1 MKVLIVPRTRPTRMM
16 FHSVAFILGFMP
28 VCIGG
33 FFVVGRLLGAA
44 WPLRWLIAANLL
56 FYAWWS
62 PAQTP
67 ILIASVAGNYAIGCK
82 LARGGATRPWLA
94 AGVLANLLL
103 LGWFKYAN
111 FFLHIAIP
119 NAAALN
125 VALPLGISF
134 FTFQQIMFL
143 ADTARAGAPLPALRH
158 YAAFVTF
165 FPHLIAGPIVRPG
178 EIIPQLTVPGLARP
192 NAACLADGLLHFLLG
207 LAKKLVLADMFAG
220 FANVGFDAAGHGA
233 ALSFF
238 EAWYATLSFALQIY
252 FDFSGYSDM
261 ATGLA
266 RMLNVRFPAN
276 FDSPYQA
283 RNIAEFWRRWHIT
296 LGAFLRDYLY
306 IPLGGNRRHEAV
318 NLMATML
325 LAGLWHGAAWTF
337 VAWGAL
343 HGLYLLAHRHYRR
356 LLPPLPRFAGRA
368 LTLFAVV
375 VAWVP
380 FRAGS
385 LHDTLGVLSGM
396 AGLNVIA
403 VPRMIVAAI
412 PALAVVARP
421 VAVLPFLG
429 DGRTLSFPEVSACLL
444 LGWLI
449 VLTLPNIHRT
459 GQTGKHWALTASFA
473 LSMQALFFAPHVA
486 PFLYFQF

>member
-1 MKVLIVPRTRPTRMM
+1 MM
-16 FHSVAFILGFMP
+16 FHSVMFVLGFMP
-28 VCIGG
+28 FCLAG
-33 FFVVGRLLGAA
+33 FFAIGRLFGAA
-44 WPLRWLIAANLL
+44 WSLRWLIAADLL
-56 FYAWWS
+56 FYAWWN

-67 ILIASVAGNYAIGCK
+67 ILIASVAGNYAIGRK
-82 LARGGATRPWLA
+82 LGRGGRPRLWLT
-94 AGVLANLLL
+94 AGILANLLL

-111 FFLHIAIP
+111 FFLHIAVP
-119 NAAALN
+119 DAATLD
-125 VALPLGISF
+125 VTLPLGISF

-143 ADTARAGAPLPALRH
+143 ADTARTGERPPAFRF

-165 FPHLIAGPIVRPG
+165 FPHLIAGPIVRPR
-178 EIIPQLTVPGLARP
+178 EIIPQLAATGLARP
-192 NAACLADGLLHFLLG
+192 NTANLTDGLLIFLLG

-220 FANVGFDAAGHGA
+220 FADVGFDAANHGA

-266 RMLNVRFPAN
+266 RMLNIRFPLN

-283 RNIAEFWRRWHIT
+283 ASIAQFWRCWHIT

-306 IPLGGNRRHEAV
+306 IPLGGNRSRETL

-343 HGLYLLAHRHYRR
+343 HGVFLLVHRQYRR
-356 LLPPLPRFAGRA
+356 LFPPLPRLAGRA

-385 LHDTLGVLSGM
+385 LSDTVGVLGGM
-396 AGLNVIA
+396 AGFNGIS
-403 VPRMIVAAI
+403 VPRLIVAAF
-412 PALAVVARP
+412 PSLAFIVRP

-449 VLTLPNIHRT
+449 VLALPNIHRMT
-459 GQTGKHWALTASFA
+459 RQTRHWALTAGFA
-473 LSMQALFFAPHVA
+473 LSIQALFFAPHVA